1 MAAWPLEIEPSAA
14 RGRRWRWRRWT
25 TQGSRRCRARST
37 WRRPRLQKPKLALAT
52 ACGHGHVPGVRGV
65 PGVPGHGCRRLR
77 GASVPR
83 WASCRAHHL
92 PTYTQVEERVRFI
105 LHQKLGKPQ
114 HDSQNT
120 TTTPASPA
128 RARVEERPDHKRGP
142 ITTERPGAKGP
153 GERGLVR
160 WGLVQRGLVR
170 RYRPDHHREAWCG
183 GARRLHSGPAGRR
196 GLDRCAEE
204 AQKTCEPATPRVGRL
219 V

>member
-1 MAAWPLEIEPSAA
+1 MAAWPLEIEPPAA
-14 RGRRWRWRRWT
+14 RGRRWRWRRST
-25 TQGSRRCRARST
+25 TRGSRRCRARST
-37 WRRPRLQKPKLALAT
+37 WRRSRLQKPKLALAT

-83 WASCRAHHL
+83 WASCRARHL
-92 PTYTQVEERVRFI
+92 PAYTQVEERVRFI

-153 GERGLVR
+153 GAKGPGAMGPGAKGPGAERSGAERPGAEGPGGCTAGRPAGEAWTV
-160 WGLVQRGLVR
+160 VQR
-170 RYRPDHHREAWCG
+170 RP
-183 GARRLHSGPAGRR
+183 RRLVSQRR
-196 GLDRCAEE
+196 D
-204 AQKTCEPATPRVGRL
+204 V
-219 V
+219 